1 MESKTEGVK
10 EEGVTALKGSEGVE
24 GCLRKG
30 VTAWE
35 RGLKGEGKREVKAR
49 LEPLISS
56 LEY

>member
-1 MESKTEGVK
+1 MK